1 MRIGFH
7 SGLER
12 SVSDLVFILS
22 ARVSYVCNRMRH
34 LNQFLAPL
42 MLVVITI
49 SMMQVSTFV
58 LGDKEQPSHV
68 KVSDGI
74 AENALSNR
82 IAMQE
87 GEAGAMQHSLQY
99 TAMLLIPAI
108 VVLIGSLFWSWS
120 LKRQVDSKT
129 SELKVEIA
137 ERERMQE
144 SKNRLMSAI
153 THELRTPLVSI
164 VGYLDY
170 VLTGKLGP
178 LSEKVESSLQIVK
191 QESDRLLTLT
201 NDLLDIR
208 RMEFGK
214 FQLAPEPL
222 DFKEVIDHCTHEIQP
237 LIREKKQQFKVEVL
251 EGRFPVDADR
261 TRLCQALMNL
271 LSNSVKFT
279 PEGGEIIL
287 HVEADADN
295 IKAQVSD
302 TGLGINKED
311 LTRVFEP
318 FAAIKKPSYIKGTG
332 LGLSLTKGLVEAHG
346 GKIWAESPGE
356 GKGSTFTFTL
366 PIHEKKEAR

>member
-1 MRIGFH
+1 MVFEI
-7 SGLER
+7 
-12 SVSDLVFILS
+12 LVLI
-22 ARVSYVCNRMRH
+22 RNTRNRMRH
-34 LNQFLAPL
+34 LNHFLGPL
-42 MLVVITI
+42 MLLVITI
-49 SMMQVSTFV
+49 SMMQVCTFV

-68 KVSDGI
+68 QVSEDVV
-74 AENALSNR
+74 EKALSNR

-108 VVLIGSLFWSWS
+108 FVLIGSLAWSWS
-120 LKRQVDSKT
+120 LKRQVDIKT
-129 SELKVEIA
+129 GELKIEIA
-137 ERERMQE
+137 EREKMQE

-208 RMEFGK
+208 RLEFGK
-214 FQLAPEPL
+214 FQLTPEPL
-222 DFKEVIDHCTHEIQP
+222 NFKEVIDHCTHEIQP
-237 LIREKKQQFKVEVL
+237 LIREKKQQFKVDVL
-251 EGRFPVDADR
+251 EGPFPTHADR

-302 TGLGINKED
+302 TGLGINKDD

-318 FAAIKKPSYIKGTG
+318 FAAIKKPTYIKGTG
-332 LGLSLTKGLVEAHG
+332 LGLSLTKGLIEAHG

-366 PIHEKKEAR
+366 PRHEKKEAH